1 MVNDTIDLTT
11 YLQMSE
17 TGKEANVGKKTDKPA
32 EERKKTGPPAAGGNK
47 DGKENEE
54 KEVC

>member
-1 MVNDTIDLTT
+1 
-11 YLQMSE
+11 MSE